1 MKRLT
6 AFVLLL
12 LSSCKQKAIEH
23 PTAVAG
29 RSYQV
34 LLPEQVESAP
44 VLVVLHA
51 FSTSAQTQRGYFDA
65 DRVFLKQGY
74 VVVLPT
80 GTTDADGNTFWNATD
95 GCCDQHGTKPD
106 DVAYLDAVLDDV
118 AARYPVD
125 PKRVFL
131 AGVSNG
137 GFMAQRY
144 ACDRAQ
150 RVRGFASVSGALWED
165 LTRCVPAKPVAAL
178 LVHGDADP
186 VVRIDGGVSLIT
198 GSSARYPSAQTAA
211 QFWAGAAAPVVSSDT
226 STTTLKWPGD
236 VQLWTFH
243 GVGHAIPRSEG
254 LPRRI
259 DDFFAKLP

>member
-1 MKRLT
+1 MKRRIT
-6 AFVLLL
+6 AFALLL
-12 LSSCKQKAIEH
+12 LSACKQKAVEH
-23 PTAVAG
+23 PTAVG

-34 LLPEQVESAP
+34 LLPQKVEPAP

-51 FSTSAQTQRGYFDA
+51 FATSAQTQRGYFDA
-65 DRVFLKQGY
+65 DRVFLNQGY

-80 GTTDADGNTFWNATD
+80 GLTDADGNTFWNATD

-118 AARYPVD
+118 AARYPID
-125 PKRVFL
+125 RARVFL

-144 ACDRAQ
+144 ACDRAE

-165 LTRCVPAKPVAAL
+165 LTKCAPSKPVAAL
-178 LVHGDADP
+178 LAHGDADP
-186 VVRIDGGVSLIT
+186 IVRIDGGVSLIA

-211 QFWAGAAAPVVSSDT
+211 EFWARGATRTSS
-226 STTTLKWPGD
+226 SNGVQVWPGD
-236 VQLWTFH
+236 VQLWTFR
-243 GVGHAIPRSEG
+243 GAGHAIPRSEG

-259 DDFFAKLP
+259 ADFFATLR